1 MRYILIL
8 FILVLVATFAF
19 TIISIRAQGHKV
31 GFTKQPSCVTYNKGD
46 IYNPHITQ
54 PWYMTDEEYHSYDQ
68 VFEAYYVR
76 CSVEAGPGGESSVRW
91 DR

>member
-1 MRYILIL
+1 MRYILI
-8 FILVLVATFAF
+8 ILILALVATFAF
-19 TIISIRAQGHKV
+19 TIIKAKESKI
-31 GFTKQPSCVTYNKGD
+31 GFTSKPTCVTYNKGD

-54 PWYMTDEEYHSYDQ
+54 PWYMTDAEYHSYDQ

-76 CSVEAGPGGESSVRW
+76 CAVDVAPGGEPSARW